1 MAQSDNEVSTSLRD
15 RVAVITGAASG
26 MGAAVAQT
34 FLQAGA
40 RLVVTDRSGD
50 GLSKLFGGNPATA
63 MVVGDLTDA
72 KTPSTLLD
80 TALKQFGR
88 CDIVFNNAGACEVGT
103 IGDID
108 VDRVCA
114 MVRIN
119 VEAAFRV
126 AYTFVRHFA
135 KQNTGHLVSTSSV
148 LGTKVRPT
156 AGAYAGTKYAVEALS
171 EALRLEL
178 ARTGVRISCIEPGL
192 VATPLHDRWAVH
204 PRDVLKITEPLE
216 ATDIARM
223 VLWIVTQPERMFIP
237 RLMVLPKEQEI

>member
-50 GLSKLFGGNPATA
+50 GLSKLFDGNSATA